1 MMAEEELQSSD
12 DTSIVQR
19 TAFLQELVLRT
30 AQREREGGRRCA
42 AKQNMRREEEAAQG
56 KGHPRIFHALHPH
69 STGLFA
75 FTPGDTA
82 GPEALTRTCTHGTH
96 TRHIC
101 VSAGGTDGLSVG

>member
-42 AKQNMRREEEAAQG
+42 AKQNMRREEEAA
-56 KGHPRIFHALHPH
+56 
-69 STGLFA
+69 
-75 FTPGDTA
+75 
-82 GPEALTRTCTHGTH
+82 
-96 TRHIC
+96 
-101 VSAGGTDGLSVG
+101 